1 MSSYKKLVES
11 ALKRV
16 AKGKLINENLLYPE
30 GLEERMHPKLEEDL
44 VYDKHSLG
52 KHPIFPE
59 GDEYNFLQTIMGERF
74 SEVAK
79 RCKRAFGTDV
89 VDGKEME
96 NVIMPLVKETMKIE
110 SKNRA
115 ALEELAIKTIREEFD
130 IPEDMVEIKAE
141 LVSTVSRDGTKENK
155 SPVQLQTEFENHDE
169 MVNANKEV
177 YKRRFLNAMIQGAA
191 KKCNHMFHMVDD
203 DISEID
209 PRLSSKYAKT
219 MAAADYIYYT
229 IPKIE
234 KTTTGGIVKVTLPS
248 SENEKPVIE
257 AKALIFPVLIHE
269 LVKGVMELL
278 SANGLPENKKIG
290 DFVVAKADFLA
301 AEPWDM
307 RIGPA
312 LWSRFTNLIEPD
324 DFKLKHYVYADLA
337 KMPVDEFNTKMREV
351 MAGTKEGKRIISDL
365 IKEIKSDLQEEEYE
379 KRMEEIR
386 NNPDKTYSFEE
397 FMRGINE
404 DDWQG

>member
-1 MSSYKKLVES
+1 
-11 ALKRV
+11 
-16 AKGKLINENLLYPE
+16 
-30 GLEERMHPKLEEDL
+30 
-44 VYDKHSLG
+44 
-52 KHPIFPE
+52 
-59 GDEYNFLQTIMGERF
+59 
-74 SEVAK
+74 
-79 RCKRAFGTDV
+79 
-89 VDGKEME
+89 
-96 NVIMPLVKETMKIE
+96 
-110 SKNRA
+110 
-115 ALEELAIKTIREEFD
+115 
-130 IPEDMVEIKAE
+130 
-141 LVSTVSRDGTKENK
+141 
-155 SPVQLQTEFENHDE
+155 
-169 MVNANKEV
+169 
-177 YKRRFLNAMIQGAA
+177 
-191 KKCNHMFHMVDD
+191 
-203 DISEID
+203 
-209 PRLSSKYAKT
+209 
-219 MAAADYIYYT
+219 MAAADYTYYT

>member
-203 DISEID
+203 EISEID
-209 PRLSSKYAKT
+209 PRLPSKYAKT
-219 MAAADYIYYT
+219 MAAADYI
-229 IPKIE
+229 
-234 KTTTGGIVKVTLPS
+234 
-248 SENEKPVIE
+248 
-257 AKALIFPVLIHE
+257 
-269 LVKGVMELL
+269 
-278 SANGLPENKKIG
+278 
-290 DFVVAKADFLA
+290 
-301 AEPWDM
+301 
-307 RIGPA
+307 
-312 LWSRFTNLIEPD
+312 
-324 DFKLKHYVYADLA
+324 
-337 KMPVDEFNTKMREV
+337 
-351 MAGTKEGKRIISDL
+351 
-365 IKEIKSDLQEEEYE
+365 
-379 KRMEEIR
+379 
-386 NNPDKTYSFEE
+386 
-397 FMRGINE
+397 
-404 DDWQG
+404 